1 VGYAVLRPFIAYG
14 VEAGLRYSDPA
25 AIAERLKG
33 VERDLGAHIA
43 ALDQVPVIPFNR
55 MAEWGADG
63 RVTASPPAYSPF
75 VRHRKELEL
84 GRSSWP

>member
-1 VGYAVLRPFIAYG
+1 VLQPFVAYG

-33 VERDLGAHIA
+33 VERDLGARMA

-63 RVTASPPAYSPF
+63 HVVAGAPAYSPF
-75 VRHRKELEL
+75 VRHVKDLKL
-84 GRSSWP
+84 G